1 MDVSAARH
9 WRFSIRRLMA
19 LIAGVACLLGGLA
32 WAERSGGLWW
42 LIQSLELGIYAYPSF
57 AVAASAGL
65 LFAAVAAVWDRSIW
79 RLRSLWLLL
88 PAAMPIA
95 ILAYGIAFQYDEST
109 AQSVVEQ
116 RRQIVEWLPWLPLP
130 IGLILLG
137 CFRSISRW
145 LIIVGISVASVWL
158 SFGTSI
164 MSWMSVTNIWL

>member
-1 MDVSAARH
+1 MDVSSTRH
-9 WRFSIRRLMA
+9 GRFSIRRLMA
-19 LIAGVACLLGGLA
+19 AIAGVACLLGGLV

-42 LIQSLELGIYAYPSF
+42 LIQSLELGVYSYPAF
-57 AVAASAGL
+57 ALAASGGL
-65 LFAAVAAVWDRSIW
+65 LVASIAAVWDRSVW

-88 PAAMPIA
+88 PVAMPFV
-95 ILAYGIAFQYDEST
+95 ILGFGIAFRYDENT
-109 AQSVVEQ
+109 AQAVVDQ
-116 RRQIVEWLPWLPLP
+116 RRQIVEWLPWLHLP

-137 CFRSISRW
+137 CFRSVSRW